1 LFDAIVPGTTAVSPD
16 GDAIAVR
23 NDEDQWI
30 IVDPYGKFSDGID
43 DSTLNDWIVKYSPA
57 AVRK

>member
-1 LFDAIVPGTTAVSPD
+1 MFDAIVPGTTAVSPD

-23 NDEDQWI
+23 NDDGEWV
-30 IVDPYGKFSDGID
+30 IVDPYGRYVMGLPDEDI
-43 DSTLNDWIVKYSPA
+43 NDWIVKYSPA